1 MPMFERLLWFVLVV
15 LPVALVLL
23 AASQFSPAL
32 VCSIDDPSPILKCLC
47 EIE

>member
-23 AASQFSPAL
+23 AASQFSPTL
-32 VCSIDDPSPILKCLC
+32 VCSIDDPSPLLKLFC
-47 EIE
+47 ELG